1 MMKLYYLPGA
11 CPLASHIA
19 LEWTGKPYETQAVG
33 RDEMKQAPFLALNPL
48 GAVPV
53 LVDGDMTLTQ
63 SAAILEYVA
72 ELNPEAKLLPD
83 TPRGRAEVRR
93 WLGLVNADIHR
104 TFANVFAAGYFAGD
118 NEEFQRKLIETS
130 TAKLMQLFGVADKQL
145 EGKDWIAGTR
155 SVADPYLYTVLRWA
169 KAKNVDLGAMKN
181 LQAFYA
187 RMEADSGVQAA
198 LKAQGLS

>member
-1 MMKLYYLPGA
+1 MKLYYLPGA
-11 CPLASHIA
+11 CSLASHIV
-19 LEWTGKPYETQAVG
+19 LEWIGKPYQAQAVG

-63 SAAILEYVA
+63 SSAILEYLA

-118 NEEFQRKLIETS
+118 NEEFQRKLTETS
-130 TAKLMQLFGVADKQL
+130 TAKLLQLFGVADKQL

-169 KAKNVDLGAMKN
+169 KGKNVDLGAMKN
-181 LQAFYA
+181 LQAFFA